1 MTSAIDERQGFIHL
15 AVDEGS
21 DGEVPGGVGGH
32 AEAEE
37 GPDAV
42 VVEGG
47 YEHGGGAARAEYVRP
62 RPLVQP
68 VIDVVD
74 VAAMK
79 KKSTVSPLSS
89 SSDTVTAMAAAI
101 NRGISTHLAQA
112 ISWMTEPKRRN
123 VQLKASP
130 AAFQY
135 GPRSP
140 SRTSNH
146 WSTSQKQFNFST
158 NPV

>member
-1 MTSAIDERQGFIHL
+1 MTSEIDERQGFIHL

-21 DGEVPGGVGGH
+21 DGEVPGGVGSHG
-32 AEAEE
+32 EAEE

-47 YEHGGGAARAEYVRP
+47 DESGGGAACAEDVRP

-79 KKSTVSPLSS
+79 KNSTVSPLSS
-89 SSDTVTAMAAAI
+89 SSDTVTALAAAI

-112 ISWMTEPKRRN
+112 ISWMTEPKSRN

-135 GPRSP
+135 GP
-140 SRTSNH
+140 RTSNH

>member
-1 MTSAIDERQGFIHL
+1 MTSAIDERQGFSHL

-21 DGEVPGGVGGH
+21 DGEVPGGVGSHG
-32 AEAEE
+32 EAEE

-47 YEHGGGAARAEYVRP
+47 DERGGGAARAEDVRP

-79 KKSTVSPLSS
+79 KNSTVSPLSS
-89 SSDTVTAMAAAI
+89 SSDTVTALAAAI
-101 NRGISTHLAQA
+101 NRAISTHLAQA
-112 ISWMTEPKRRN
+112 ISWMTEPKSRN

-135 GPRSP
+135 GP
-140 SRTSNH
+140 RTSNH